1 MPPEWLGVLQDHG
14 WTFNDGKAY
23 EFLTN
28 RLGPAAASARSW
40 VMSREE
46 GILLLAVDNHC
57 DNKPRWSHP
66 DLTPKVWERAK
77 ATIYDGVPSLALS
90 PEDEFLFLCWHIVT
104 EWLKPEPAR
113 RSPDNPV
120 ASGTAKIG
128 DTSVSAPRILGFL
141 AWSSSYVIWWRLR
154 ASLPARRVAL
164 AFSGRPTIR
173 QRTFRRLYG
182 RSPRGA
188 GDGRGTRVPG
198 RYA

>member
-1 MPPEWLGVLQDHG
+1 MPKMPPEWLGVLQDHG

-104 EWLKPEPAR
+104 EWLNPSRLDDLRIILSHPERPKLGIHQSAR
-113 RSPDNPV
+113 QGYWDSWH
-120 ASGTAKIG
+120 G
-128 DTSVSAPRILGFL
+128 
-141 AWSSSYVIWWRLR
+141 
-154 ASLPARRVAL
+154 RVHM
-164 AFSGRPTIR
+164 
-173 QRTFRRLYG
+173 
-182 RSPRGA
+182 
-188 GDGRGTRVPG
+188 
-198 RYA
+198 